1 MRLRDM
7 DGWTSSEVCDLLELT
22 EANQRV
28 LLHRARARV
37 RQVLE
42 DYFVSAEV

>member
-1 MRLRDM
+1 VQRRVIVLRDLR
-7 DGWTSSEVCDLLELT
+7 GWSSAEVCDELAIS

-37 RQVLE
+37 RR
-42 DYFVSAEV
+42 DAA